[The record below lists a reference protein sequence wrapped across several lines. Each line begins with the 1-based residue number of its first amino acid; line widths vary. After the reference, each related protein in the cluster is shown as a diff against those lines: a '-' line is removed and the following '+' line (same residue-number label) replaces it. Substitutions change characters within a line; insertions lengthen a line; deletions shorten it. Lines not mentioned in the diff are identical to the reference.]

1 MSSRQKRQDP
11 WALWGFSGY
20 ASEGVF
26 ATIVNRWCAVALAT
40 CVLASCSGEDPG
52 DSAARPGGMAGMASS
67 SGGTD
72 GSQSGGSEGAGEVAS
87 GGSTPSGGAASGG
100 ATGAPEAACD
110 ATESTKNRE
119 LVAEA
124 LDELFV
130 DKDVSAIDRYWAEPY
145 HQHNPD
151 AASGVEPF
159 RNLMSSF
166 VTSPSFE
173 YERVR
178 TLGECDLVVVQGIY
192 SVTGVI
198 FDMFRLR
205 DGKIVEHW
213 DSGVGE
219 ASETSGPTAIEDV
232 SLTAAHRAAVLDFI
246 DRVLI
251 DGDPAAAVEFLH
263 ADYVEHRAVSASGPQ
278 GFLEYVEQDAVRY
291 VKVHHVIADGG
302 FVFTLSEGELDGQP
316 YGFYDLFRLEGG
328 AIMEHWDSRRIV
340 PETTVSGLGIF

>member
-1 MSSRQKRQDP
+1 MSSRQKRRAP
-11 WALWGFSGY
+11 RRGAGFLGD
-20 ASEGVF
+20 ASEGF
-26 ATIVNRWCAVALAT
+26 FHARAGHRWWTIALAT
-40 CVLASCSGEDPG
+40 WVLTSCSGESPDDRSPNSGGRTGGTPG
-52 DSAARPGGMAGMASS
+52 MESN

-72 GSQSGGSEGAGEVAS
+72 GGQSGGSGGTGEMAGSSAS
-87 GGSTPSGGAASGG
+87 GGGQ
-100 ATGAPEAACD
+100 GAPDAACD
-110 ATESTKNRE
+110 AKESTESRE
-119 LVAEA
+119 LVAKA

-192 SVTGVI
+192 SATGVI
-198 FDMFRLR
+198 FDMFRVR

-219 ASETSGPTAIEDV
+219 ASETSGPTAIGDI
-232 SLTAAHRAAVLDFI
+232 SLTASNRATVLDFI
-246 DRVLI
+246 ERALI
-251 DGDPAAAVEFLH
+251 DGDPAAGVDFLH
-263 ADYVEHRAVSASGPQ
+263 AAYVEHRAVSASGPQ
-278 GFLEYVEQDAVRY
+278 GFFEYVEEDAIRY
-291 VKVHHVIADGG
+291 VNVHHVIADGN

-328 AIMEHWDSRRIV
+328 VIVEHWDSRRIV
-340 PETTVSGLGIF
+340 PGSTVSGLNIF